1 MKRKDQEN
9 FELAFKDAAPASKK
23 VGWTSIFDRVLIPVQ
38 NIFSYK
44 AKAFSFCLFYYT
56 PHCQDDMMHRHAEER
71 SDEASRANRYW
82 ILRSLAS
89 QNDVVRILNNKA
101 TRIL

>member
-1 MKRKDQEN
+1 M
-9 FELAFKDAAPASKK
+9 AAASAHKK
-23 VGWTSIFDRVLIPVQ
+23 VAWIPVLKK
-38 NIFSYK
+38 IFIPIYKSFSFK

-82 ILRSLAS
+82 ILRSIAS